1 MMGGGSP
8 VENKSPQAKN
18 LVVGWACSPP
28 LSTSFRNHKTA
39 MIRARAATAVP
50 TKHSKRFQGFQN
62 NDKRIRANEAEYF
75 GGFQKSRFELLHNK
89 PF

>member
-1 MMGGGSP
+1 MGRGSP

-18 LVVGWACSPP
+18 LVAGWACSPP

-62 NDKRIRANEAEYF
+62 NDKRIRANEGRVFWWISKE
-75 GGFQKSRFELLHNK
+75 